1 MTDLKPMEWQADG
14 PCLRLLDQRLLPA
27 EERWIEVRSRAQAAE
42 AISSMAVRGAP
53 AIGMAA
59 AYGMALAAF
68 SGEDLG
74 EADAELRGARPTAVN
89 LAAALDRLRGL
100 TAPEDILAEAQTI
113 EADERAMNLAIAEAG
128 ASLLPAGAHV
138 LTICNTGAIA
148 TAGVGTALGIIRAGW
163 SKGLIR
169 HVWACETR
177 PRLQGAR
184 LTAWELMQEEIPF
197 SLIADSAAAFLMAQG
212 RVSVVIAGADRIA
225 ANGDSAN
232 KIGTYMLAVAAHR
245 HGIPFWIA
253 APRSTIDPASPTGD
267 GFVIEE
273 RAPEEITQFD
283 GCLLAP
289 TGAPAYNPAFDVTP
303 GSLISAIIT
312 ESGAHTGPYEFGGM
326 APSGQGKSALGIP
339 G

>member
-1 MTDLKPMEWQADG
+1 MEWQADG

-27 EERWIEVRSRAQAAE
+27 EERWIEIGSWAEAAE
-42 AISSMAVRGAP
+42 AIRTMAVRGAP

-68 SGEDLG
+68 AEEDLA
-74 EADAELRGARPTAVN
+74 EADAELRSARPTAVN
-89 LAAALDRLRGL
+89 LAAALDRMRGL
-100 TAPEDILAEAQTI
+100 TRAEDILAEAMAI
-113 EADERAMNLAIAEAG
+113 EEDERAMNRAIAEAG
-128 ASLLPAGAHV
+128 AALLPREAQV

-163 SKGLIR
+163 SQGIIR

-184 LTAWELMQEEIPF
+184 LTAWELMREEIPF
-197 SLIADSAAAFLMAQG
+197 HLIADSAAASLMAQG

-225 ANGDSAN
+225 ANGDTAN
-232 KIGTYMLAVAAHR
+232 KIGTSMLAVAAH
-245 HGIPFWIA
+245 HYGIPFWIA
-253 APRSTIDPASPTGD
+253 APGSTIDPSSPTGE

-273 RAPEEITQFD
+273 RSPHEITEFE
-283 GCLLAP
+283 GCRLAP
-289 TGAPAYNPAFDVTP
+289 AGAPAYNPAFDVTP
-303 GSLISAIIT
+303 GRLISAIIT
-312 ESGAHTGPYEFGGM
+312 ESGAHTGPYEFGGTT
-326 APSGQGKSALGIP
+326 PSGQGKTAFGIP